1 MSTEIACQ
9 AGDPMLGLLLL
20 LLGRESR
27 QQFALTG
34 GRWPDSII
42 EAGKQNALL
51 LIFESPQCPD
61 EPPGGVGDGTI
72 PTGVRIIFGR
82 PYPQLDIH
90 HATANELPVEAAFVV
105 R

>member
-1 MSTEIACQ
+1 
-9 AGDPMLGLLLL
+9 MLGLLLL

-51 LIFESPQCPD
+51 LILESPQSPD
-61 EPPGGVGDGTI
+61 EPPGGVGEGTI
-72 PTGVRIIFGR
+72 PSAVRIICDRPGR
-82 PYPQLDIH
+82 PLDIRY
-90 HATANELPVEAAFVV
+90 ATATEPHVEAAFVV
-105 R
+105 RWCAFPYA